1 MLEQFRQIPAPLQKQ
16 IYLHLSGSV
25 LGLVMMIMVLAFQG
39 SWQLIIPSLI
49 IAFVFL
55 INGCVLFCRCTEGQY
70 VVIQGVCTEIE
81 RTGFKK
87 RIKAVY
93 IRSGEYAIKV
103 VYQLQRIKD
112 LSAGDSLVLY
122 LADNTPVYELDGYKV
137 VCNALAIGK
146 ELSVNDHGGS
156 IGKSETCK
164 NGEL

>member
-16 IYLHLSGSV
+16 ISLYLSGSL
-25 LGLVMMIMVLAFQG
+25 LGLVMMIMILAFHG

-49 IAFVFL
+49 IALVFL

-93 IRSGEYAIKV
+93 IRSGEHAIKV
-103 VYQLQRIKD
+103 VHQLQRIRD
-112 LSAGDSLVLY
+112 LSAGDGLVLY
-122 LADNTPVYELDGYKV
+122 LADNAPVYEVDGYKV

-146 ELSVNDHGGS
+146 ESSVSDRGGS
-156 IGKSETCK
+156 IGKSESCK
-164 NGEL
+164 NQEL